1 MSYQQLAADIIKGAG
16 GAENV
21 ESVVHCATR
30 LRFKLYDHSKAS
42 KDDVNGLDGVMAAVE
57 SGGQF
62 QVVIGNHVSQ
72 VLNAVKAGMG
82 GTVAAEPV
90 EKKGKEG
97 ILSTFIDLISGI
109 FTPLLGVMAA
119 SGILKGILALSV
131 AAGWMTTGSGTYQLL
146 FAGSDALFFF
156 FPLALGYTAGVKFK
170 GSPFV
175 TMAIGGALVHPTM
188 IAAFNAAQAADFEAL
203 TFLGA
208 PITFMNYASSVM
220 PIIFAA
226 WVSCKLEPI
235 FNRLLPSAVKNF
247 FTPLMCIMVTVPLT
261 FLAIGPAA
269 THASNFLAHGYE
281 LLYSASPVIAGL
293 VMGAGWQIFV
303 IFGLHWG
310 FVPVLLNNM
319 AVMGSD
325 SMMPLLVPAV
335 LAQAGAALGV
345 FLMTRDLKL
354 KGIAGS
360 AFTAGLFGITEPAIY
375 GVNLPKKR
383 PFIFACI
390 AGAIGAAI
398 IGYFHARV
406 YSFAM
411 PSMLIFPQ
419 LIPPTG
425 VDITLWATVFAAV
438 LSIVL
443 ATLLTVMFGQV
454 NGAKKSESKGTK
466 KQVKADEE
474 ALQPVEAN

>member
-1 MSYQQLAADIIKGAG
+1 MAYEQVAADIVKGVG

-30 LRFKLYDHSKAS
+30 LRFKLYDNSKAD
-42 KDDVNGLDGVMAAVE
+42 KETVKGLDEVIAAVE

-62 QVVIGNHVSQ
+62 QVVIGNHVNQ
-72 VLNAVKAGMG
+72 VFNAVKGAMG
-82 GTVAAEPV
+82 GTVSSEPV
-90 EKKGKEG
+90 EKKEKEG
-97 ILSTFIDLISGI
+97 VLATFIDLISGI
-109 FTPLLGVMAA
+109 FTPLLGIMAA
-119 SGILKGILALSV
+119 SGILKGILALAV
-131 AAGWMTTGSGTYQLL
+131 AAGWTTPDSGTYQIL
-146 FAGSDALFFF
+146 FAASDALFFF

-170 GSPFV
+170 GNPFV
-175 TMAIGGALVHPTM
+175 TMAIGGALVHPSM
-188 IAAFNAAQAADFEAL
+188 IAAFDASNAAGYEAL
-203 TFLGA
+203 TFLGM

-235 FNRLLPSAVKNF
+235 FNKVLPGAVKNF
-247 FTPLMCIMVTVPLT
+247 FTPLLCIMVTVPLT

-269 THASNFLAHGYE
+269 TNASEFLAHGYE
-281 LLYSASPVIAGL
+281 LLYSASPLVAGL
-293 VMGAGWQIFV
+293 IMGAGWQIFV

-310 FVPVLLNNM
+310 FVPILLNNM

-345 FLMTRDLKL
+345 FLMTKDTKL
-354 KGIAGS
+354 KAISGS

-383 PFIFACI
+383 PFVFGCV

-398 IGYFHARV
+398 IGYFQVRV

-419 LIPPTG
+419 IIPPTG
-425 VDITLWATVFAAV
+425 VDMTLWVSVFASL

-454 NGAKKSESKGTK
+454 NGEKTEAKETLV
-466 KQVKADEE
+466 Q
-474 ALQPVEAN
+474 AN

>member
-1 MSYQQLAADIIKGAG
+1 MSYEKVATDIIKYVG
-16 GAENV
+16 GKENI

-30 LRFKLYDHSKAS
+30 LRFKLLDNSKADKDGIKS
-42 KDDVNGLDGVMAAVE
+42 LDDVIAAVE

-62 QVVIGNHVSQ
+62 QVVVGNHVNQ
-72 VLNAVKAGMG
+72 VFKSVQAVMG
-82 GTVAAEPV
+82 GTVTSS
-90 EKKGKEG
+90 KKPTHKEKEG
-97 ILSTFIDLISGI
+97 LFSIFIDIISGI
-109 FTPLLGVMAA
+109 FTPLLGIMAA
-119 SGILKGILALSV
+119 SGILKGILALAV
-131 AAGWMTTGSGTYQLL
+131 AAGWTTPDSGTYQLL

-156 FPLALGYTAGVKFK
+156 FPLALGYTAGVKFG

-188 IAAFNAAQAADFEAL
+188 IAAFNASQGPDFSGM
-203 TFLGA
+203 TFMGI

-226 WVSCKLEPI
+226 WISCKLEPL
-235 FNRLLPSAVKNF
+235 FNRVFPSAVKNF

-269 THASNFLAHGYE
+269 TTASQFLAHGYE
-281 LLYSASPVIAGL
+281 LIYSASPIVAGL
-293 VMGAGWQIFV
+293 IMGACWQIFV

-310 FVPVLLNNM
+310 FVPILLNNM
-319 AVMGSD
+319 AIMGSD

-345 FLMTRDLKL
+345 FLMARDIKL
-354 KGIAGS
+354 KAIAGS

-383 PFIFACI
+383 PFIFACVS
-390 AGAIGAAI
+390 GALGAAV
-398 IGYFHARV
+398 IGYFQVRV

-411 PSMLIFPQ
+411 PSMLVFPQ
-419 LIPPTG
+419 IIPPTG
-425 VDITLWATVFAAV
+425 VDITLWVTVIASVFSIIFAA
-438 LSIVL
+438 
-443 ATLLTVMFGQV
+443 LLTVMFGQI
-454 NGAKKSESKGTK
+454 NKQPESDLKSAQAK
-466 KQVKADEE
+466 
-474 ALQPVEAN
+474 

>member
-1 MSYQQLAADIIKGAG
+1 MAYEQLATDIIKTAG

-21 ESVVHCATR
+21 ASVVHCATR
-30 LRFKLYDHSKAS
+30 LRFKLHDNSKAD
-42 KDDVNGLDGVMAAVE
+42 KEAAKVLDGVIAAVE

-72 VLNAVKAGMG
+72 VFNAVKASMG
-82 GTVAAEPV
+82 GSVSAEPT
-90 EKKGKEG
+90 ESSEGKEKQG
-97 ILSTFIDLISGI
+97 LLSAFIDIVSGI
-109 FTPLLGVMAA
+109 FTPLLGIMAA
-119 SGILKGILALSV
+119 SGILKGILALAV
-131 AAGWMTTGSGTYQLL
+131 AAGWMSPDSGTYQLL
-146 FAGSDALFFF
+146 FAGSDALFYF

-170 GSPFV
+170 GNPFV

-188 IAAFNAAQAADFEAL
+188 TAAFNAAQAADYDAL
-203 TFLGA
+203 TFLGM

-226 WVSCKLEPI
+226 WVSCKLEPV
-235 FNRLLPSAVKNF
+235 FNKVLPGAVKNF
-247 FTPLMCIMVTVPLT
+247 FTPLLCIMVTVPLT

-269 THASNFLAHGYE
+269 TNASQFLAHGYE
-281 LLYSASPVIAGL
+281 LLYSASPVVAGL
-293 VMGAGWQIFV
+293 IMGACWQIFV

-310 FVPVLLNNM
+310 FVPILLNNM

-345 FLMTRDLKL
+345 FLMTRDTKL
-354 KGIAGS
+354 KAIAGS
-360 AFTAGLFGITEPAIY
+360 AFTAGIFGITEPAIY

-383 PFIFACI
+383 PFVFGCV
-390 AGAIGAAI
+390 AGALGAAI
-398 IGYFHARV
+398 IGYFQVRV

-419 LIPPTG
+419 IIPPTG
-425 VDITLWATVFAAV
+425 VDMTLWVTVFASI

-454 NGAKKSESKGTK
+454 NSEKVAAKEKLSQATAS
-466 KQVKADEE
+466 
-474 ALQPVEAN
+474 

>member
-1 MSYQQLAADIIKGAG
+1 MAYEKVAADIIKHIG
-16 GAENV
+16 GAANV

-30 LRFKLYDHSKAS
+30 LRFKLIDNSKAD
-42 KDDVNGLDGVMAAVE
+42 KEAVKAVDEVIAAVE

-62 QVVIGNHVSQ
+62 QVVIGNHVNQ
-72 VLNAVKAGMG
+72 VFKGVQGAMG
-82 GTVAAEPV
+82 GTVTSSNKP
-90 EKKGKEG
+90 EKKEKDG
-97 ILSTFIDLISGI
+97 ILGTFIDLISGI

-119 SGILKGILALSV
+119 SGILKGILALAI
-131 AAGWMTTGSGTYQLL
+131 AAGWTTADSGTYQL
-146 FAGSDALFFF
+146 FNAGSDALFFF
-156 FPLALGYTAGVKFK
+156 FPVALGYTAGVKFG

-188 IAAFNAAQAADFEAL
+188 IAAFNASQAPDFAGM
-203 TFLGA
+203 TFMGI

-235 FNRLLPSAVKNF
+235 FNRVFPSAVKNF

-269 THASNFLAHGYE
+269 TYASQFLAHGYE
-281 LLYSASPVIAGL
+281 LLYGTSPIVAGL
-293 VMGAGWQIFV
+293 IMGACWQIFV

-310 FVPVLLNNM
+310 FVPILINNM
-319 AVMGSD
+319 AIMGSD
-325 SMMPLLVPAV
+325 SMAPLLIPAV
-335 LAQAGAALGV
+335 LAQAGSALGV
-345 FLMTRDLKL
+345 FLMTKDTKL

-383 PFIFACI
+383 PFIFACF
-390 AGAIGAAI
+390 AGALAAAV
-398 IGYFHARV
+398 IGYFQVRI

-411 PSMLIFPQ
+411 ISVLVFPQ

-425 VDITLWATVFAAV
+425 VDMTLWVTVFACIFAIVCSCV
-438 LSIVL
+438 L
-443 ATLLTVMFGQV
+443 TMMFGQV
-454 NGAKKSESKGTK
+454 NKQEVSGLKAAVAK
-466 KQVKADEE
+466 
-474 ALQPVEAN
+474 

>member
-1 MSYQQLAADIIKGAG
+1 MAYEQVAADIVKGVG

-30 LRFKLYDHSKAS
+30 LRFKLYDNSKAD
-42 KDDVNGLDGVMAAVE
+42 KETVKGLDEVIAAVE

-62 QVVIGNHVSQ
+62 QVVIGNHVNQ
-72 VLNAVKAGMG
+72 VFNAVKASMG
-82 GTVAAEPV
+82 GTVAAEPA
-90 EKKGKEG
+90 EKKEKEG
-97 ILSTFIDLISGI
+97 ILATFIDLISGI
-109 FTPLLGVMAA
+109 FTPLLGIMAA
-119 SGILKGILALSV
+119 SGILKGILALAV
-131 AAGWMTTGSGTYQLL
+131 ASGWTTPASGTYQIL
-146 FAGSDALFFF
+146 FAASDALFFF

-170 GSPFV
+170 GNPFV

-188 IAAFNAAQAADFEAL
+188 IAAFDASHAADYEAL
-203 TFLGA
+203 TFLGM

-226 WVSCKLEPI
+226 WVSCKLEPV
-235 FNRLLPSAVKNF
+235 FNKVLPGAVKNF
-247 FTPLMCIMVTVPLT
+247 FTPLLCLMVTVPLT

-269 THASNFLAHGYE
+269 TNASEFLAHGYE
-281 LLYSASPVIAGL
+281 LLYSASPIVAGL
-293 VMGAGWQIFV
+293 IMGACWQIFV

-310 FVPVLLNNM
+310 FVPILLNNM

-345 FLMTRDLKL
+345 FLMTKDYKL
-354 KGIAGS
+354 KAIAGS
-360 AFTAGLFGITEPAIY
+360 AFTAGIFGITEPAIY

-383 PFIFACI
+383 PFAFGCV

-398 IGYFHARV
+398 IGYFQVRV

-419 LIPPTG
+419 IIPPTG
-425 VDITLWATVFAAV
+425 VDMTLWVSVFASI

-443 ATLLTVMFGQV
+443 ATLLTVFFGQV
-454 NGAKKSESKGTK
+454 NAEKATSKETLAQAK
-466 KQVKADEE
+466 
-474 ALQPVEAN
+474 AN

>member
-1 MSYQQLAADIIKGAG
+1 MAYEQVAADIIKHIG
-16 GAENV
+16 GAANV

-30 LRFKLYDHSKAS
+30 LRFKLIDNSKAN
-42 KDDVNGLDGVMAAVE
+42 KEAVKAVDEVIAAVE

-62 QVVIGNHVSQ
+62 QVVVGNHVNL
-72 VLNAVKAGMG
+72 VFKAVQAAMG
-82 GTVAAEPV
+82 GTVGSAGKP
-90 EKKGKEG
+90 EKKEKEG
-97 ILSTFIDLISGI
+97 ILSTFIDIISGI

-119 SGILKGILALSV
+119 SGILKGILALAV
-131 AAGWMTTGSGTYQLL
+131 AAGWTTPTSGTYQLL

-156 FPLALGYTAGVKFK
+156 FPLALGYTAGMKFG

-188 IAAFNAAQAADFEAL
+188 IAAFDASQAADFAGM
-203 TFLGA
+203 TFMGI

-235 FNRLLPSAVKNF
+235 FNRVFPSAVKNF
-247 FTPLMCIMVTVPLT
+247 FTPLMCIMVTVPMT

-269 THASNFLAHGYE
+269 TIASNFLAHGYE
-281 LLYSASPVIAGL
+281 LIYSTSPVIAGL
-293 VMGAGWQIFV
+293 VMGACWQIFV

-325 SMMPLLVPAV
+325 SMLPLLVPAV

-345 FLMTRDLKL
+345 FLMTKETKL
-354 KGIAGS
+354 KAISGS
-360 AFTAGLFGITEPAIY
+360 AFVAGLFGITEPAIY

-383 PFIFACI
+383 PFVFGCV
-390 AGAIGAAI
+390 AGALGAAV
-398 IGYFHARV
+398 IGYFNVRV

-411 PSMLIFPQ
+411 PSMLVFPQ
-419 LIPPTG
+419 IIPPTG
-425 VDITLWATVFAAV
+425 VDITLWVTVFAAIS
-438 LSIVL
+438 SIIL
-443 ATLLTVMFGQV
+443 AALLTVMFGQV
-454 NGAKKSESKGTK
+454 NKQEAKLKTA
-466 KQVKADEE
+466 Q
-474 ALQPVEAN
+474 AN

>member
-1 MSYQQLAADIIKGAG
+1 MAYEQVAADIVKGVG

-30 LRFKLYDHSKAS
+30 LRFKLYDNAKAD
-42 KDDVNGLDGVMAAVE
+42 KETVKGLDEVIAAVE

-62 QVVIGNHVSQ
+62 QVVIGNHVNQ
-72 VLNAVKAGMG
+72 VFNAVKASMG

-90 EKKGKEG
+90 EKKEKEG
-97 ILSTFIDLISGI
+97 ILATFIDLISGI
-109 FTPLLGVMAA
+109 FTPLLGIMAA
-119 SGILKGILALSV
+119 SGILKGILALAV
-131 AAGWMTTGSGTYQLL
+131 AAGWTTPASGTYQIL
-146 FAGSDALFFF
+146 FAASDALFFF

-170 GSPFV
+170 GNPFV

-188 IAAFNAAQAADFEAL
+188 LEAFNAAQAANYEAL
-203 TFLGA
+203 TFLGM

-226 WVSCKLEPI
+226 YVSCKLEPV
-235 FNRLLPSAVKNF
+235 FNKVLPGAVKNF
-247 FTPLMCIMVTVPLT
+247 FTPLLCIMVTVPLT

-269 THASNFLAHGYE
+269 TNVSQVLAHGYE
-281 LLYSASPVIAGL
+281 LIYSTSPIVAGL
-293 VMGAGWQIFV
+293 IMGACWQIFV

-310 FVPVLLNNM
+310 FVPILLNNM

-345 FLMTRDLKL
+345 FLATRDTKL
-354 KGIAGS
+354 KAIAGS
-360 AFTAGLFGITEPAIY
+360 AFTAGIFGITEPAIY

-383 PFIFACI
+383 PFVIGCVS
-390 AGAIGAAI
+390 GAISAAI
-398 IGYFHARV
+398 IGYFGARV

-419 LIPPTG
+419 IIPPTG
-425 VDITLWATVFAAV
+425 VDITLWATVFASILAIVMSAV
-438 LSIVL
+438 
-443 ATLLTVMFGQV
+443 LTVMFGQV
-454 NGAKKSESKGTK
+454 NGAKNESK
-466 KQVKADEE
+466 QVLEQAKA
-474 ALQPVEAN
+474 N

>member
-1 MSYQQLAADIIKGAG
+1 MAYEQVAADIVKGIG

-30 LRFKLYDHSKAS
+30 LRFKLYDNSKAD
-42 KDDVNGLDGVMAAVE
+42 KETIKGLDEVIAAVE

-62 QVVIGNHVSQ
+62 QVVIGNHVNQ
-72 VLNAVKAGMG
+72 VFNAVKAAMG
-82 GTVAAEPV
+82 GTAAAEPV
-90 EKKGKEG
+90 EKKEKKEG
-97 ILSTFIDLISGI
+97 VLATFIDLISGI
-109 FTPLLGVMAA
+109 FTPLLGIMAA
-119 SGILKGILALSV
+119 SGILKGILALAV
-131 AAGWMTTGSGTYQLL
+131 AAGWTTPVSGTYQIL
-146 FAGSDALFFF
+146 FAASDALFFF

-170 GSPFV
+170 GNAFV

-188 IAAFNAAQAADFEAL
+188 IAAFNASQAADYDAL
-203 TFLGA
+203 TFLGM

-226 WVSCKLEPI
+226 WVSCKLEPV
-235 FNRLLPSAVKNF
+235 FNKLLPGAVKNF
-247 FTPLMCIMVTVPLT
+247 FTPLLCIMVTVPLT

-269 THASNFLAHGYE
+269 TNASQFLAHGYE
-281 LLYSASPVIAGL
+281 LIYSASPVVAGL
-293 VMGAGWQIFV
+293 IMGACWQIFV

-310 FVPVLLNNM
+310 FVPILLNNM

-345 FLMTRDLKL
+345 FLMTKNYKL
-354 KGIAGS
+354 KAIAGS
-360 AFTAGLFGITEPAIY
+360 AFTAGIFGITEPAIY

-383 PFIFACI
+383 PFAFGCV
-390 AGAIGAAI
+390 AGAIGAGI
-398 IGYFHARV
+398 IGYFQVRV

-419 LIPPTG
+419 IIPPTG
-425 VDITLWATVFAAV
+425 VDMTLWVTVFASL
-438 LSIVL
+438 LSIAL
-443 ATLLTVMFGQV
+443 ATLLTVLFGQV
-454 NGAKKSESKGTK
+454 NSGETASKDK
-466 KQVKADEE
+466 LAQ
-474 ALQPVEAN
+474 AN